1 MRSAFWLRSQADRD
15 YRQIALRPEQSDR
28 GVYLSIS
35 HPTNFSTT
43 ECGKPVRSFPGL
55 PFQGNDRNVLM
66 VGSNQRAVAVADKLI
81 GKSGLGYQLTG
92 FVDDHWDFDG
102 APPHYKEMLV
112 GGTKKIA
119 ELLRDLALDDV
130 FIALPIDSNHQLVQE
145 IVDLCQVQGISV
157 ISEARN
163 CKVES
168 LNVFPVSAGLT
179 IVSLYDC
186 SRDKWRDSIK
196 RILDIIVSATALIM
210 LLPVLACIALG
221 IKLTSPG
228 PVIFSQE
235 RLGLGKRL
243 FQVFKFRTMVSDAES
258 LMVKLE
264 HLNESAGPNFKLK
277 NDPRVTPIGSILRKT
292 SLDELP
298 QLFNVLLGDMSLVG
312 PRPIVMRDYRGISE
326 DWHRR
331 RFSVKPGITC
341 LWQISGRNAVT
352 FDRWMELDRDY
363 IDGWSLRLD
372 IKILVKTIPAVLR
385 GSGAM

>member
-1 MRSAFWLRSQADRD
+1 MSVTRT
-15 YRQIALRPEQSDR
+15 E
-28 GVYLSIS
+28 
-35 HPTNFSTT
+35 NFSTT
-43 ECGKPVRSFPGL
+43 ERGKPMRSFSGL
-55 PFQGNDRNVLM
+55 PFQGKNRSVLM
-66 VGSNQRAVAVADKLI
+66 VGSNQRAVAVAEKLV

-112 GGTKKIA
+112 GGTDEIA

-130 FIALPIDSNHQLVQE
+130 FIALPIDSNHQLFQK
-145 IVDLCQVQGISV
+145 IVDLCRVQGISV

-163 CKVES
+163 SKVES
-168 LNVFPVSAGLT
+168 LNESPVSAGLT
-179 IVSLYDC
+179 IVNLYDC

-210 LLPVLACIALG
+210 LLPVLAFIALG

-243 FQVFKFRTMVSDAES
+243 FRVFKFRTMVSDAES
-258 LMVKLE
+258 FMIKLE
-264 HLNESAGPNFKLK
+264 HLNEAGGPNFKLK

-312 PRPIVMRDYRGISE
+312 PRPIVMRDYRGISQ

-372 IKILVKTIPAVLR
+372 IKILLKTIPAVLR